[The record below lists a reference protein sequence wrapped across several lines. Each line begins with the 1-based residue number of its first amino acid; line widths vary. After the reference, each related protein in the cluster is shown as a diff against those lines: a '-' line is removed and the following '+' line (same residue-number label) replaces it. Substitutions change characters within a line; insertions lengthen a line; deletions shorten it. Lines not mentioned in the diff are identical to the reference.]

1 MDWPGE
7 AAHDYDGAMAG
18 RKTAAKKPRV
28 PTAQKKQWA
37 RLARTIDQA
46 FRRGALA
53 EAWDAAADVI
63 EEKLWPAGGYESAAD
78 FFERH
83 MSTDRAVGAR
93 RVRLVKY
100 ASLEDEQTYGA
111 AVTDALVDYIEAKH
125 GRIKGRL
132 PIALDKIRIP
142 VVRFGEEE
150 LVTITDTTVADIE
163 AATKELTPKT

>member
-1 MDWPGE
+1 
-7 AAHDYDGAMAG
+7 MAG
-18 RKTAAKKPRV
+18 RKTGSKKPR
-28 PTAQKKQWA
+28 PSTKEKRQWA
-37 RLARTIDQA
+37 RLEAIIDHA
-46 FRRGALA
+46 FRRGALG

-63 EEKLWPAGGYESAAD
+63 EEKLWPAGGYASAAD

-83 MSTDRAVGAR
+83 MSTDRIVGAR

-100 ASLEDEQTYGA
+100 ASLEDEQTFGA
-111 AVTDALVDYIEAKH
+111 GVLDALVDYIETKH

-150 LVTITDTTVADIE
+150 LVTISDATIADLE
-163 AATKELTPKT
+163 AATKALTPKT